1 MEGEGSKKKK
11 NVHIKDY
18 RHVLKAVLLRG
29 ELSC

>member
-1 MEGEGSKKKK
+1 MEGEGSKK